1 MVSFMQ
7 CKSLDIPD
15 VKILQPV
22 RHEDSRGFFSEIFNA
37 RDLAE
42 TGIELNIV
50 QENFALSK
58 QAYTVR
64 GIHFQTPPY
73 EQTKL
78 IQVVS
83 GAIYDVAVDLRKGSP
98 WYGQYVGAKIS
109 AEEWNQ
115 ILVPAGFG
123 HGLCTLEPNTAVIY
137 KVTQHF
143 SKQHDAGIFWND
155 PELDIPW
162 PIDDAKP
169 VLSAKDAALP
179 MLANFATPFVYE
191 EHT

>member
-1 MVSFMQ
+1 MQ

-22 RHEDSRGFFSEIFNA
+22 RHEDSRGFFSEIFNTQ
-37 RDLAE
+37 DLAAS
-42 TGIELNIV
+42 GLELEIV
-50 QENFALSK
+50 QENFAFSN
-58 QAYTVR
+58 QAHTIR

-73 EQTKL
+73 EQAKL
-78 IQVVS
+78 VQVVS

-98 WYGQYVGAKIS
+98 WYGQFTGAEIS
-109 AEEWNQ
+109 AKKWNQ
-115 ILVPAGFG
+115 ILIPAGFG

-143 SKQHDAGIFWND
+143 SKQHDTGIFWND

-162 PIDDAKP
+162 PLGNTKP
-169 VLSAKDAALP
+169 LLSDKDEVLP
-179 MLANFATPFVYE
+179 MLSNFSSPFIYKE
-191 EHT
+191 PA